1 MNRREFVVKSSS
13 ATATLC
19 ASAAF
24 SPTVLSGAPKAA
36 NPSLG
41 TASTLSSVRLVHERR
56 WHIGDADE
64 STHVLG
70 NGRAMIHEL
79 GPDIVFFRAP
89 WISSPNLLTMSLIGP
104 AEIKTVSSREEGTNI
119 WHHKLYL
126 GADAVGEII
135 DFLEDGQPCL
145 RRTISSS
152 VDLVFAVR
160 GPRLVDYSDRY
171 PKWGSLLG
179 QWPYGTR
186 IYLDFLS
193 ADPFTVQIIFP
204 KNTQFKSGDEAIA
217 PERFLSRWLDS
228 PRYETRLQVAAGSGE
243 LMIAAN
249 AGIAECLN
257 VIDRVLAEPKE
268 QSLTKTRNAWRS
280 RAAKLRWTGSRE
292 IKDLPIEPVIDDVGT
307 LLLGH
312 QSLAGSIAAGQIYPL
327 FYVRDQYGVSRALLA
342 MNMVD
347 EAKAVLAYYYSI
359 WFTYGRIHNAQSDGP
374 RHWFH
379 RAENDDVEMTG
390 YLIIQAFDYCSATR
404 DDDFIAHIFPM
415 LEWAL
420 TAQEEQLRGNMLP
433 FNGDETY
440 VAGGMFP
447 RTHLND
453 GASEATLI
461 YAASAE
467 RLLAWA
473 TAHKRWNSEKLLRHQ
488 QTLNSVKQGYVR
500 NYVVNGRIAVNN
512 PSRRD
517 SGPAPRFRYGVCL
530 GQYDNRCLFLST
542 TEVAED
548 GRYFCYSCYP
558 KRTRQTYEPKTYFIP
573 SVALTSY
580 LAGYRATPPEVLSST
595 LSEAVAVFSRDGRF
609 AWPETG
615 LPGYETAVVSLALL
629 QQNDSRTEEFIGQM
643 LCLRDA
649 TGAWA
654 EYYAGGKPI
663 GCRCRPWE
671 SGLSL
676 LALLEYAS
684 HARLHGQDRL
694 HQVCPGC
701 SSGAAAGRGQQA

>member
-1 MNRREFVVKSSS
+1 MNRREFMLKSGG
-13 ATATLC
+13 AAAALC
-19 ASAAF
+19 ASPAL
-24 SPTVLSGAPKAA
+24 SPTVLGGAPKAT
-36 NPSLG
+36 NPSPG
-41 TASTLSSVRLVHERR
+41 IGRALSSVRLVHERP
-56 WHIGDADE
+56 WHIGDKDE

-79 GPDIVFFRAP
+79 GPNIVFFRAP

-104 AEIKTVSSREEGTNI
+104 AEIQTVSSREQGTNI
-119 WHHKLYL
+119 WHHILYL
-126 GADAVGEII
+126 GANSVGEII
-135 DFLEDGQPCL
+135 DFLEDDQPCL
-145 RRTISSS
+145 RRMISSS
-152 VDLVFAVR
+152 VELVFAVR

-171 PKWGSLLG
+171 PNRGSLLG
-179 QWPYGTR
+179 QWPYGTS

-193 ADPFTVQIIFP
+193 ADRFTVQIVFP
-204 KNTQFKSGDEAIA
+204 KSTQFKTGDEAVR
-217 PERFLSRWLDS
+217 PERFLSRSSDS
-228 PRYETRLQVAAGSGE
+228 QRYETRLQVPAGRGE
-243 LMIAAN
+243 IMIAAN
-249 AGIAECLN
+249 SGITECLN
-257 VIDRVLAEPKE
+257 VVDHVLAEPEE
-268 QSLTKTRNAWRS
+268 QALAKTRQAWRS
-280 RAAKLRWTGSRE
+280 RVAKVRWTGSHE
-292 IKDLPIEPVIDDVGT
+292 IRDLPVESVIDDVGT

-312 QSLAGSIAAGQIYPL
+312 QSLAGSIAAGQVYPL

-347 EAKAVLAYYYSI
+347 EAKAVLAYYHSI
-359 WFTYGRIHNAQSDGP
+359 WSAYGRIHNAQSDGP

-390 YLIIQAFDYCSATR
+390 YLIIQAFDYSKMTG
-404 DDDFIAHIFPM
+404 DDDFMVQIFPM

-420 TAQEEQLRGNMLP
+420 VAQENQLRGNMLP

-461 YAASAE
+461 YMASAE
-467 RLLAWA
+467 RLVAWA
-473 TAHKRWNSEKLLRHQ
+473 AAHKRWNAEKLLQHQ
-488 QTLNSVKQGYVR
+488 RILTSVKQDYAQNFVA
-500 NYVVNGRIAVNN
+500 NGKIAVNN
-512 PSRRD
+512 TKRRD
-517 SGPAPRFRYGVCL
+517 LGPVPRFRYGVCL
-530 GQYDNRCLFLST
+530 GQYDNNCLFLST

-558 KRTRQTYEPKTYFIP
+558 KRTRQTYEQRAYFIP

-580 LAGYRATPPEVLSST
+580 LVGYSAVPPDVLSST
-595 LSEAVAVFSRDGRF
+595 LSEAVAVFTRNGRF

-615 LPGYETAVVSLALL
+615 LPGYETAVVSLALF
-629 QQNDSRTEEFIGQM
+629 QGNNRRTDEFIQQM
-643 LCLRDA
+643 LSLRDS

-654 EYYAGGKPI
+654 EYYVGGKPI

-676 LALLEYAS
+676 LALLEYANNPRS
-684 HARLHGQDRL
+684 HG
-694 HQVCPGC
+694 
-701 SSGAAAGRGQQA
+701 